1 MKVKPTH
8 ASSLLFQ
15 IKGEVL
21 HGLMHVLGV
30 VHEHNRVDRDEH
42 IAIQWSKLVP
52 EFFGFFA
59 LDRPEFVSTFGTPF
73 DLSSITMYPQ
83 SVCAE

>member
-1 MKVKPTH
+1 VLLRF
-8 ASSLLFQ
+8 LLFQ

-42 IAIQWSKLVP
+42 IAIQWSKLAP
-52 EFFGFFA
+52 EFFGFFV

-83 SVCAE
+83 SVCTE